1 MKIVKAKNQKLTVSC
16 KILRKSN
23 ALDNNQLRQVF
34 MTPKKAAHMII
45 WTALYS
51 YFELTFVLA
60 ANALNKDCSGWLVI
74 HILNRVGSLAKD
86 NRFNTEC
93 VDNANA
99 GTDLPV
105 DKRL

>member
-23 ALDNNQLRQVF
+23 ALDNHQLRQVF
-34 MTPKKAAHMII
+34 MIPKKAAQMII
-45 WTALYS
+45 WTASYS

-60 ANALNKDCSGWLVI
+60 ANALNKDCTGWLVI

-86 NRFNTEC
+86 NRFNTKC
-93 VDNANA
+93 VYNADA

-105 DKRL
+105 NKRL

>member
-23 ALDNNQLRQVF
+23 ALDNHQLRQVF

-45 WTALYS
+45 WTASYS

-60 ANALNKDCSGWLVI
+60 ANALNKDCTGWLVI
-74 HILNRVGSLAKD
+74 HILNRIGSLAKD
-86 NRFNTEC
+86 NRFNAKC
-93 VDNANA
+93 VDNADA
-99 GTDLPV
+99 GAVLPIN
-105 DKRL
+105 KRL